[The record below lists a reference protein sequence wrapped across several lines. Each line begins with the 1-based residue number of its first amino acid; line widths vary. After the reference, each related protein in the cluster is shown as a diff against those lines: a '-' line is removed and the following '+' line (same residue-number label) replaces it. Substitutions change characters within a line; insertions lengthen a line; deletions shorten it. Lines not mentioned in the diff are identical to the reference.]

1 MSVISVNNLTFA
13 HDGGDALFEGASF
26 NIDTSWR
33 LGLVGRNGRGKTTLL
48 HLLLGKYAYS
58 GKITASVGFDYFP
71 FAVADKS
78 QNTIDTIWGINRDF
92 EQWELERELS
102 LLSLDDEV
110 LYRPYET
117 LSNGEQTKILLAALF
132 LKPENF
138 LLIDEPTN
146 HLDDRAREQVC
157 AYLNRKNGF
166 ILVSHD
172 RDFLDK
178 CTDHTISI
186 NKASIDV
193 QAGNFS
199 RWWANKEMRD
209 GFELAENEKLKK
221 DIKRLNQAVKRTS
234 DWADKVE
241 KGKRRKPD
249 AESRIDTGYVGH
261 KSAKMMKRAKGLEN
275 RRNAAA
281 ESKAAL
287 LKDLERADDLA
298 IHPLDC
304 RKNPIIRAEAFDV
317 NKGDRILIEGKN
329 GAGKTTLIK
338 KIIAENGDLRLS
350 YIPQDTSF
358 LRGLPKVFAK
368 ASGVDESLF
377 FTILRKLDFERG
389 LLDKDMSTFSDG
401 QKKKALIA
409 RSLCERA
416 HVYIWD
422 EPLNFIDIYSRMQIE
437 AAILA
442 CAPTMLLI
450 EHDAAFGANVATRVV
465 RIPSK

>member
-13 HDGGDALFEGASF
+13 HDGGSPLFERASF
-26 NIDTSWR
+26 NIDTSWK

-48 HLLLGKYAYS
+48 HLLLGKYEYA

-78 QNTIDTIWGINRDF
+78 QNTGDTIRGINGDF
-92 EQWELERELS
+92 EPWELARELS

-110 LYRPYET
+110 LYRPYDT

-146 HLDDRAREQVC
+146 HLDGRAREQVC
-157 AYLNRKNGF
+157 AYLNRKSGF

-199 RWWANKEMRD
+199 GWWANKEMRD

-221 DIKRLNQAVKRTS
+221 EIKRLNQAAERTAN
-234 DWADKVE
+234 WADKVE

-275 RRNAAA
+275 RRSAAV
-281 ESKAAL
+281 ESKSKL

-298 IHPLDC
+298 LHPLDC
-304 RKNPIIRAEAFDV
+304 HKNPILRAE
-317 NKGDRILIEGKN
+317 
-329 GAGKTTLIK
+329 
-338 KIIAENGDLRLS
+338 
-350 YIPQDTSF
+350 
-358 LRGLPKVFAK
+358 
-368 ASGVDESLF
+368 
-377 FTILRKLDFERG
+377 
-389 LLDKDMSTFSDG
+389 
-401 QKKKALIA
+401 
-409 RSLCERA
+409 
-416 HVYIWD
+416 
-422 EPLNFIDIYSRMQIE
+422 
-437 AAILA
+437 
-442 CAPTMLLI
+442 
-450 EHDAAFGANVATRVV
+450 AFGANVATRVV